1 MLNQSGLRDVISLGF
16 CLVSGFEV
24 QIVKYLGCIV
34 LGHIGVTVL
43 IQGR

>member
-24 QIVKYLGCIV
+24 QIVKYFGAALFLGT
-34 LGHIGVTVL
+34 LGL
-43 IQGR
+43 QY